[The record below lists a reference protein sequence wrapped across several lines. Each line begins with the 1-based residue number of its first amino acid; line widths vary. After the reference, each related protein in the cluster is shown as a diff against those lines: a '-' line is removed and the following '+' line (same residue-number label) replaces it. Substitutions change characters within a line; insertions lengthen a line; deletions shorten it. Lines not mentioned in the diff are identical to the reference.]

1 MGRNT
6 RRAHPIEPYLAKKG
20 IRNPATVA
28 AYVAVIRGME
38 DSGLKPAS
46 WLEGVCTGKI
56 VRSERKRTGP
66 LSRST
71 ITLYR
76 SAVLYYLRW
85 ERAQAGKDPKPGEVA
100 VLADDLITAKAGVQ
114 GLDRESLTTE
124 QWEVFCKSLNGLHEP
139 FRTVLG
145 LMPLTGLRISEACS
159 LRKDMLKRTGNRW
172 HIVILG
178 KGQKLRLVPL
188 SVAASALLG
197 TYAEGHSGRDGYVF
211 ENPTLKGESPHVTI
225 HQVEAIVRLL
235 RSLNPEL
242 GEMVPHMLRH
252 TFATT
257 ALNAGGDLRTIQAI
271 LGHSQLDTLQRYLH
285 PGIEQETRVADLV
298 GKALGI

>member
-1 MGRNT
+1 MSKPP
-6 RRAHPIEPYLAKKG
+6 RRPHPIEPYLAKKG

-28 AYVAVIRGME
+28 AYVAIIRSMESSGM
-38 DSGLKPAS
+38 KPAY
-46 WLEGVCTGKI
+46 WLDGVCSGKI

-85 ERAQAGKDPKPGEVA
+85 ERAQEGKDPKPGEVA
-100 VLADDLITAKAGVQ
+100 VLADDLVSAKIGIQ
-114 GLDRESLTTE
+114 GLDREALTEE
-124 QWEVFCKSLNGLHEP
+124 QWEIFGKAIGALPDP
-139 FRTVLG
+139 FKTVLG
-145 LMPLTGLRISEACS
+145 LMPLTGLRISEACT
-159 LRKDMLKRTGNRW
+159 LRTDMLKRTGSRW

-188 SVAASALLG
+188 SVAASTLLG
-197 TYAEGHSGRDGYVF
+197 VYAEANKPNEGF
-211 ENPTLKGESPHVTI
+211 IFANPSLKGSKPHVTI
-225 HQVEAIVRLL
+225 HQVEAIVRMM
-235 RSLNPEL
+235 RSANPEL

-257 ALNAGGDLRTIQAI
+257 ALKAGGDLRTIQAI
-271 LGHSQLDTLQRYLH
+271 LGHAQLDTLQRYLH

-298 GKALGI
+298 GKALGV